1 MKTFLKSVNIWQLQ
15 ARTWLSH
22 ALRAAANALLK
33 TPPNLKYYSEIC
45 RYNCN
50 LSLIACFLTLMFH
63 KVVWQHMQS
72 VVCSGRIV
80 NNDFT
85 ANLPM
90 NRGRWKRGTGKRG
103 TKAHGWNSRDW
114 KTQDQ
119 ISRVE
124 NARPPSIEREMDK
137 YKVEV
142 EVTWPRPSP
151 LAVVWPVGLLVIMA
165 QAQ

>member
-1 MKTFLKSVNIWQLQ
+1 MCCGVVIVNNEIKKGLFVILSVKTFLKSVIGEYLTKLQ

-33 TPPNLKYYSEIC
+33 PHQTLNIIVKYVDTLP
-45 RYNCN
+45 CN

-72 VVCSGRIV
+72 VVCCGRIV

-90 NRGRWKRGTGKRG
+90 NRGR
-103 TKAHGWNSRDW
+103 
-114 KTQDQ
+114 
-119 ISRVE
+119 
-124 NARPPSIEREMDK
+124 
-137 YKVEV
+137 
-142 EVTWPRPSP
+142 
-151 LAVVWPVGLLVIMA
+151 
-165 QAQ
+165 